1 MTLNPFGRG
10 LQRKWRRTNTKHSTR
25 PSPGWVDLCF
35 THKES
40 TLMIL
45 SGFLDQFKWNHF
57 SFSGHWWALVSH
69 SLHRWRRSHLQVN
82 PLYPC
87 ICTQRPFR
95 WVWNQEKWLHQGNW
109 ESLCGILLCCIWVN
123 NCTQFGSFSYLCVE
137 SSSPM
142 TSMTWCPS
150 TSTSSKAL

>member
-1 MTLNPFGRG
+1 MQINISRSYFRDFPQWYKRFLTPFRWRRPCGTGSWWMTLNPFGRG

-45 SGFLDQFKWNHF
+45 FGFLDQFKWNHF
-57 SFSGHWWALVSH
+57 SFSGHWWALVSD

-82 PLYPC
+82 PLHPC

-95 WVWNQEKWLHQGNW
+95 WVWNQEKWLHQGNLW
-109 ESLCGILLCCIWVN
+109 DSH
-123 NCTQFGSFSYLCVE
+123 
-137 SSSPM
+137 
-142 TSMTWCPS
+142 
-150 TSTSSKAL
+150 